1 MTPSTAG
8 AGAPALPAAR
18 GLNLAAGLVGA
29 AVLLGLGAWVV
40 VASVQQD
47 FAAYY
52 TAGRARALGLDPY
65 VNHVGGPWD
74 GLAIYRH
81 SRFLYPPLLAEL
93 FRPLA
98 ALPFAWAKALFTGFS
113 LLALLAALR
122 ITSACA
128 GRRPRPAGLT
138 LLAVAAWPPV
148 FLALERGQI
157 DLLLLPLLAA
167 AWRMRSQRSGLAGAC
182 LALCALAKPPVLAVL
197 PVALLVTGRRAVGL
211 TAATLA
217 GVGLLLG
224 AGALLSGAASSRRYV
239 TEVLPRAALYGEG
252 GPEDEL
258 LDSARFCDAAND
270 LESGIAR
277 VDGRTYAQGLGE
289 LGRNASLARWLT
301 PDGDAPPRWLSLII
315 FGALAGGLAT
325 MARRQPEAPGW
336 FWGALL
342 VGVLA
347 APVSWAMSLTWA
359 LPLLQAWLAPAPSRA
374 PSRAVRWG
382 AATTFGLGFL
392 GLATPAGWVLAGLA
406 AVTTAALASRAATEG
421 REIAS

>member
-1 MTPSTAG
+1 MTPTTAG
-8 AGAPALPAAR
+8 AGAPALRTAR
-18 GLNLAAGLVGA
+18 GMNLVAGLVGA

-65 VNHVGGPWD
+65 VNHVEGPWD

-98 ALPFAWAKALFTGFS
+98 ALPFAWAKALYTGFS
-113 LLALLAALR
+113 VAALLTALR
-122 ITSACA
+122 IAGASADP
-128 GRRPRPAGLT
+128 RPRTFGLT
-138 LLAVAAWPPV
+138 ALAVAAWPPV
-148 FLALERGQI
+148 FLAVERGQI
-157 DLLLLPLLAA
+157 DLLLLPLLAV
-167 AWRMRSQRSGLAGAC
+167 AWRMRSQRIALGGAC

-197 PVALLVTGRRAVGL
+197 PVAMLVTGRRAVGL

-224 AGALLSGAASSRRYV
+224 AGALLSGAALSRRYV

-252 GPEDEL
+252 GPEDWL
-258 LDSARFCDAAND
+258 LAASRFDDAAND

-277 VDGRTYAQGLGE
+277 VGGRTYALGLGE
-289 LGRNASLARWLT
+289 LRRNASLPRWLT
-301 PDGDAPPRWLSLII
+301 PEEDAPPSWLSLVI
-315 FGALAGGLAT
+315 FVALGGGLAV
-325 MARRQPEAPGW
+325 MARQRPEAPEW

-359 LPLLQAWLAPAPSRA
+359 LPLLQAWFARA
-374 PSRAVRWG
+374 GSSGSARALRVG
-382 AATTFGLGFL
+382 TATTFALGFL
-392 GLATPAGWVLAGLA
+392 GLATPAAWVLAGLA
-406 AVTTAALASRAATEG
+406 AVTTAALVSRMPAEP
-421 REIAS
+421 RETVS